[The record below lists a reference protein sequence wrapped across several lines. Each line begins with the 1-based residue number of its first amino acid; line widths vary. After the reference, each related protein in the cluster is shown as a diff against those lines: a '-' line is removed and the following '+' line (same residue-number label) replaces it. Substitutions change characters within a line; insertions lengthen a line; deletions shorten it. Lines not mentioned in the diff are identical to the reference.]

1 MGKMTEKVAI
11 GGASGAVVTSAHA
24 GCERF
29 RGTDPIITGQ
39 SRRNLAKTLGAKDTV
54 GSISKARWTRANTFE
69 SLVHNPD
76 FAGRIVANT
85 VGGAGLPKPTQ
96 VQVLKANE
104 DASKTLE
111 FLRAAIE
118 SAKTGVATLIQ
129 APAVPPPNFAVT
141 QSTLV
146 LPDFVVV
153 TSNPTDSGKAW
164 LIIGDAKD
172 YERTRSRID
181 DARMLKGFIQ
191 VAFGAFAFE
200 QWDERP
206 KQLEIHPI
214 GALAVPRNSFLQPTI
229 VTETLTD
236 HIKEVQ
242 LRYQQRL
249 DDAKVHTWNGD
260 AVDFVNHL
268 KATYDPSACRS
279 CSLFDYCRGEL
290 RASSAP
296 EDFLQEIGVP
306 KSLRPLA
313 VAVLVGEKPLPER
326 LPTETI
332 AHIEATLTGLAV
344 PTGRRRTDPVGT
356 PGTVNVVIAKS
367 DNAAL
372 GVYGIG
378 TQFVN
383 NFEKSNWIH
392 SVLETPE
399 ADSARRQV
407 MQLMGEAI
415 RESLRDSNFEES
427 AQRINIV
434 TPDKQTTDL
443 LASIADV
450 LAGQEISRLRWQRD
464 VEMGREPVTF
474 DGSPANIPIALTPQ
488 QRLAV
493 SFLLE
498 DDRARAFSARATT
511 VNLLSV
517 LSELLVA
524 GGPNSTV
531 GRLDYMAAWVAS
543 VGGKSIDYK
552 TLLEEVESNIHTPG
566 ARLSQMQSDQIHATY
581 LDKKVG
587 KETPAKYEELV
598 RSELLAKQAVFDL
611 ATKELERIP
620 ISNLREAIVGME
632 ADAQKI
638 WHRRWKLQAFDLVRF
653 GLTSRWWRNS
663 LVPVVDGDQRCI
675 AQMTAVLNPMA
686 ADAQAKSAGNR
697 DLTIAKV
704 VALEPL
710 TLSVASRRFKNET
723 KAFVLHRNGIAE
735 VESRTVVVRSLK
747 GQIKVTGLIK
757 GQLVQVDD
765 LPTGHFLFDS
775 IDGTDFAL
783 GDYLVLAA
791 DDWIGDGTQGAGM
804 RIEKPAFDSQQSPK
818 ESCNEASYLLYPE
831 EHKYC
836 CRPHLSAEAETSDWI
851 ATKRE
856 AGEMNPQAWPP
867 VIDAE
872 AFDQLS
878 PHDPTDQTANVNPTD
893 IPDGLT
899 EDDLN

>member
-1 MGKMTEKVAI
+1 MTKKIAI
-11 GGASGAVVTSAHA
+11 GGGSGAVVTSSHA

-29 RGTDPIITGQ
+29 RGTDPLITGQ
-39 SRRNLAKTLGAKDTV
+39 TRRKLAATLGAKDTV
-54 GSISKARWTRANTFE
+54 GSISQARWTRAKTFE

-76 FAGRIVANT
+76 FAGRIVAST
-85 VGGAGLPKPTQ
+85 VGGAGLPKPAQ

-111 FLRAAIE
+111 FLDVAIA
-118 SAKTGVATLIQ
+118 SAKAGIATLIQ
-129 APAVPPPNFAVT
+129 APAVPPPNFAAAE
-141 QSTLV
+141 SFLV

-153 TSNPTDSGKAW
+153 TSNPMDSGKSW

-200 QWDERP
+200 SWSKLP
-206 KQLEIHPI
+206 KQLEVHSI

-249 DDAKVHTWNGD
+249 EDAKIHTWNED
-260 AVDFVNHL
+260 AADFVNHL
-268 KATYDPSACRS
+268 KATYDPSTCRS
-279 CSLFDYCRGEL
+279 CSLFDYCRTEL
-290 RASSAP
+290 RASSSP
-296 EDFLQEIGVP
+296 DDFLQEIGVP
-306 KSLRPLA
+306 RSMRPLA
-313 VAVLVGEKPLPER
+313 VQVVTGEIPLPAR
-326 LPTETI
+326 LPNETI
-332 AHIEATLTGLAV
+332 AHVKATLSGHAIQ
-344 PTGRRRTDPVGT
+344 TGRRRTDPVGL
-356 PGTVNVVIAKS
+356 PGTVNVVLAKS

-383 NFEKSNWIH
+383 KSGISKWNH

-399 ADSARRQV
+399 ADSARKKV
-407 MQLMGEAI
+407 MQLLGEAI
-415 RESLRDSNFEES
+415 LDSLRESGFEEF
-427 AQRINIV
+427 AHRITIV
-434 TPDKQTTDL
+434 TPDKQTTDM
-443 LASIADV
+443 LASIADI
-450 LAGQEISRLRWQRD
+450 LAGNEISRLRWQRD
-464 VEMGREPVTF
+464 LEMGREPVTF
-474 DGSPANIPIALTPQ
+474 DGSPAIIPAELSAE

-498 DDRARAFSARATT
+498 DDRARAFSTRVTT

-517 LSELLVA
+517 LSELLIA
-524 GGPNSTV
+524 GGPASSV
-531 GRLDYMAAWVAS
+531 GRLDYSAAWLT
-543 VGGKSIDYK
+543 SIKGDSINYK
-552 TLLEEVESNIHTPG
+552 ELLENVESNIHTPG
-566 ARLSQMQSDQIHATY
+566 ARLSEKQSNQIHDAY
-581 LDKKVG
+581 LDKKLG
-587 KETPAKYEELV
+587 KASPAKYEEIVLDELV
-598 RSELLAKQAVFDL
+598 AKEALFELVTAQLKQIDN
-611 ATKELERIP
+611 
-620 ISNLREAIVGME
+620 SNLREAIISME

-638 WHRRWKLQAFDLVRF
+638 WYRRWKLQAFDLVRF

-663 LVPVVDGDQRCI
+663 LVPIVDGDQKCM
-675 AQMTAVLNPMA
+675 AQMSAVLNPMV

-697 DLTIAKV
+697 DLSIATV
-704 VALEPL
+704 VNLEPL

-723 KAFVLHRNGIAE
+723 KAFVLHRNGHAE
-735 VESRTVVVRSLK
+735 VETRAVVVKGLK

-765 LPTGHFLFDS
+765 FPTGHFLFNS
-775 IDGTDFAL
+775 IDEAGFAV
-783 GDYLVLAA
+783 GDSLVLAA
-791 DDWIGDGTQGAGM
+791 DDWIGDGTQGGGM
-804 RIEKPAFDSQQSPK
+804 RIEKPAFDSQQAPK
-818 ESCNEASYLLYPE
+818 ETCDEASYLLSPE
-831 EHKYC
+831 EHRYC
-836 CRPHLSAEAETSDWI
+836 CRTHLSAEAETSDWI
-851 ATKRE
+851 ASKRE

-878 PHDPTDQTANVNPTD
+878 PNDPTDQTSNIDPTD
-893 IPDGLT
+893 APDGLT